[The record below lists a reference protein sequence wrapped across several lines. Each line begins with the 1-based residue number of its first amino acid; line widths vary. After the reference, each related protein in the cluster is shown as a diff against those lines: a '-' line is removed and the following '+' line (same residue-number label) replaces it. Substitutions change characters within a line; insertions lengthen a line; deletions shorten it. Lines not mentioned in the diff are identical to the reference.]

1 MTSIHDHNKEL
12 NKPFY
17 DGNGGLI
24 HVSEYIYIKWMVK
37 GFIPEKGLTMLAGKQ
52 GSGKSTFCAW
62 LASILT
68 TGRCW
73 PNDNKPISLSRVGWL
88 TIEEDV
94 EQEVTA
100 RLMVNGY
107 NSSNIHFINP
117 MVSIKKKS
125 GKSEDQ
131 GDSTQKEL
139 LNLSSVNGINYL
151 KQMIESYGIKVMIID
166 TAASFMGD
174 ADQNSNGAVRNYLLQ
189 LQQLAKDTNCC
200 IFLLAHINKNTDS
213 GYLDAIQGA
222 GAWTQV
228 PRQILG
234 LIKDGSTHHV
244 GVIKANNS
252 PTDMVLS
259 YECEYVSIA
268 NDDENAFGKLIFGD
282 RPHSETM
289 EQIWARTTKSQVA
302 KKSKV
307 SIEDLQ
313 YVIYEQAKLIISGTS
328 AENNRFSK
336 EQVKLK
342 ALSWAG
348 KKGIE
353 IGNNKFDETY
363 KAMTDDGYF
372 KRFKENRKSW
382 YAMTEKNYDIE

>member
-17 DGNGGLI
+17 NDNGGLI
-24 HVSEYIYIKWMVK
+24 PVTEYIPVKWLVK
-37 GFIPEKGLTMLAGKQ
+37 DLILKKGLTMLAGKQ
-52 GSGKSTFCAW
+52 GCGKSTFCSW
-62 LASILT
+62 LASIIT
-68 TGRCW
+68 TGSHW
-73 PNDNKPISLSRVGWL
+73 PCSNNSVSLGRVGWL

-107 NSSNIHFINP
+107 NPSNIHFINP
-117 MVSIKKKS
+117 MVTVTKLSGSAGKKRGAS
-125 GKSEDQ
+125 NQ
-131 GDSTQKEL
+131 EL
-139 LNLSSVNGINYL
+139 LNLNSNGGTDYL
-151 KQMIESYGIKVMIID
+151 KRIINSYGLSMVIMD
-166 TAASFMGD
+166 TAASFIGD
-174 ADQNSNGAVRNYLLQ
+174 ADQNSNGAIRHYLLQ
-189 LQQLAKDTNCC
+189 LQQLGKDTNCC
-200 IFLLAHINKNTDS
+200 IFFLAHINKNTDS
-213 GYLDAIQGA
+213 EYLDAIQGA

-234 LIKDGSTHHV
+234 LIKDGNTHRL
-244 GVIKANNS
+244 GVVKANLK
-252 PTDMVLS
+252 PTDLVLS
-259 YECEYVSIA
+259 YECEYVSIK
-268 NDDENAFGKLIFGD
+268 NDPENAFGRLTFHD
-282 RPHSETM
+282 RLHTETL
-289 EQIWARTTKSQVA
+289 EQIWRRTTKSQVA

-328 AENNRFSK
+328 AESNKFSK

-342 ALSWAG
+342 VLSWAG

-382 YAMTEKNYDIE
+382 YAMTDKNYDIE